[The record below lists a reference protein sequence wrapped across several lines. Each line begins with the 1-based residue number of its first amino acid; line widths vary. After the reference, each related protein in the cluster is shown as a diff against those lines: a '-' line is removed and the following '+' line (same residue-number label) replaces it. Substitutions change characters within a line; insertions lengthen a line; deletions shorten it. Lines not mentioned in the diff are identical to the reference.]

1 MSKKIIL
8 PILLIALAVSSC
20 DSSLDLVPKGQ
31 TTLEKTADLELLLNQ
46 EYKVTT
52 FPYDDISQ
60 ICGESVASFVS
71 IPEVMSSTNTLKYA
85 YLSYDEGVDR
95 VTLTQSDERYSS
107 MYKYINY
114 FNTVL
119 AKIDAADGLEERKAS
134 IKAEA
139 MVLRA
144 YFHWLLVVIHAKQY
158 DSATASELG
167 GIAYVTD
174 IDNTKIKEKKTLEE
188 TYRMILKDCSDE
200 VLEALPDHNDDV
212 CRPGK
217 DFGYA
222 VRGKVLM
229 QMKRYSEAITYF
241 QKSLELNG
249 IVDDRT
255 YIKDTGEWVSERSAT
270 SNLLFAGGASLVNP
284 TTEIITKET
293 NAKFEKN
300 DYIYKYCGNSGK
312 GWDLTY
318 GKMYSGLDGFRMFMG
333 WSVQENPYGIT
344 SIRARLALAEC
355 LIRSGEIR
363 KGLEQTDIVRKNHI
377 ENYTPYA
384 KMYDIAP
391 LTEKAAMRLIQ
402 QTKWIENLGSYE
414 NFFDVKRWNSE
425 NDYKTVIKKDL
436 GEYGI
441 KTISPESPLWVLPF
455 PANATRYNSTLTQN
469 F

>member
-1 MSKKIIL
+1 M
-8 PILLIALAVSSC
+8 LIAIAVSSC
-20 DSSLDLVPKGQ
+20 DNSLDLVPKGQ

-46 EYKVTT
+46 EYKIDP

-60 ICGESVASFVS
+60 ICGESVASFMS

-85 YLSYDEGVDR
+85 YLSYDESVDR

-107 MYKYINY
+107 IYKYINY
-114 FNTVL
+114 FNTIL
-119 AKIDAADGLEERKAS
+119 AKIDDSYGLEERKSS

-139 MVLRA
+139 KVLRA
-144 YFHWLLVVIHAKQY
+144 YFHWLLVVIHARQY
-158 DSATASELG
+158 DAATASELG

-174 IDNTKIKEKKTLEE
+174 IDNTKIKEKKTIEE
-188 TYRMILKDCSDE
+188 TYRMILEDCSDE
-200 VLEALPDHNDDV
+200 VLNALPDHSDDV

-229 QMKRYSEAITYF
+229 QMKRYEEAVAYF

-249 IVDDRT
+249 IVDDRA
-255 YIKDTGEWVSERSAT
+255 YIKDTGEWVSERAAT
-270 SNLLFAGGASLVNP
+270 SNLLFLGGVSLVNP

-293 NAKFEKN
+293 DAKFEKN
-300 DYIYKYCGNSGK
+300 DYVYKYCGKSGK

-318 GKMYSGLDGFRMFMG
+318 GKMYSGLEGYRMFMG

-344 SIRARLALAEC
+344 SVRIRLALAEC

-363 KGLEQTDIVRKNHI
+363 KGLEQTDIVRKCHI
-377 ENYTPYA
+377 ESYTPYTR
-384 KMYDIAP
+384 MYDLAP

-414 NFFDVKRWNSE
+414 NFFDMKRWNSE
-425 NDYKTVIKKDL
+425 EDYKTEIKKDL

-441 KTISPESPLWVLPF
+441 KTLSPDSPLWVLPF